1 MMLTATQIAREKE
14 NLQLEQ
20 NGTPLMTADVARI
33 MQLYLEM
40 TNDPAFVP
48 EDFSSFWPVLL
59 GEATEQLNLD
69 FFEQKNGLSVT
80 RRGEVVV
87 HPEIEWAAA
96 TLDGFVEE

>member
-1 MMLTATQIAREKE
+1 MLTPAQIDARK
-14 NLQLEQ
+14 
-20 NGTPLMTADVARI
+20 GKMTSSRIACLMVADIAKI
-33 MQLYLEM
+33 YSLYLEM

-48 EDFSSFWPVLL
+48 EDFSNFWPVLL
-59 GEATEQLNLD
+59 GTATEQLNLD

-87 HPEIEWAAA
+87 HPEIDWAAA

>member
-1 MMLTATQIAREKE
+1 MLTPAQIDARRGKM
-14 NLQLEQ
+14 
-20 NGTPLMTADVARI
+20 TSSRIACLMTADVAKI
-33 MQLYLEM
+33 MQLYMEM
-40 TNDPAFVP
+40 TEDPAFCP
-48 EDFSSFWPVLL
+48 EDFSMFWPVRL

-69 FFEQKNGLSVT
+69 FFEQKNGMAVT